1 MRNKFMKFRQEKN
14 RRIGERV
21 KKIAF
26 LALHLGFG
34 GAEKAIVSEANFLVE
49 KYDVEI
55 ICAYKLYEMPA
66 FEVDNRVKIKYL
78 SETIK
83 PNKEELKIAI
93 KKRKIVAILREGFVS
108 LQVLCHRK
116 LSMRRAIKVS
126 DADIIISTRYLYHK
140 LLGTCKKSNVI
151 TIAQEHNHHNGD
163 EAYVKK
169 IINSLNNINYFMPV
183 SRELTDFYAE
193 RLGQTKCK
201 YIPHSLEYI
210 PDEVSELSE
219 PSIVSIGRLSKEK
232 GFVDL
237 IDVFSLIA
245 QEYPQWKLHIVGEG
259 DERRAIETVIK
270 EKNIEKNVVLHGYQR
285 REYINKL
292 LQKSSIYIMTSYTE
306 SFGIVLIEAQSF
318 GIPCVVFDS
327 ARGALEIIKDQ
338 ENGFVIAN
346 RDKEEM
352 SAKIKQLIIDS
363 NLRKQMG
370 SNARDNSLKYAADNI
385 KEQWFEFID
394 AI

>member
-1 MRNKFMKFRQEKN
+1 M
-14 RRIGERV
+14 

-34 GAEKAIVSEANFLVE
+34 GAERAIVSEANFLVD

-55 ICAYKLYEMPA
+55 ICAYKLYEKPA
-66 FEVDNRVKIKYL
+66 FQVDNRIKINYL

-83 PNKEELKIAI
+83 PNKEELKLAI
-93 KKRKIVAILREGFVS
+93 KNKNIVAIIREVCVS
-108 LQVLCHRK
+108 LQVLYHRK
-116 LSMRRAIKVS
+116 SAMRKAIKVS

-140 LLGTCKKSNVI
+140 LLGKCKKMNVI
-151 TIAQEHNHHNGD
+151 TIAQEHNHHNGN

-169 IINSLNNINYFMPV
+169 MINSLNNIDYFMPV

-193 RLGQTKCK
+193 RLGQARCK
-201 YIPHSLEYI
+201 YIPHSLEYL

-219 PSIVSIGRLSKEK
+219 PLIISIGRLSKEK

-237 IDVFSLIA
+237 IDIFALVT

-259 DERRAIETVIK
+259 DERRAIEGAIK
-270 EKNIEKNVVLHGYQR
+270 EKNIEKNVVLHGYQG

-338 ENGFVIAN
+338 ENGFIIAN

-363 NLRKQMG
+363 NMRKQLG
-370 SNARDNSLKYAADNI
+370 SNARDNSLKYAAENI

-394 AI
+394 AM